1 MSDAKVIFWDVY
13 GTLVVAPRGNLD
25 SLLQREAELRTVFER
40 TIKNFGLN
48 AVPER
53 LHDLFLRGIQAE
65 REARVAQGIA
75 HPEVRID
82 EIWFKLLEKFRPDPV
97 ASAPGSIRG
106 DFALEIG
113 QNLVHGSDSPEAAAR
128 EVALFFQRQA
138 NPTQLQPHAFDVL
151 TVFKQR
157 GLRHGIISN
166 AQFYTPIELS
176 LLLREES
183 ASAVCTYESIFDPL
197 LVFFSF
203 ELGSAKPDL
212 ALFRRAVE
220 ALTRENIMPDDC
232 VFVGNSPVNDIAPAQ
247 HIGFKTVLF
256 APDGVPE
263 SAVKPDLVIHN
274 LAQLLEW
281 L

>member
-13 GTLVVAPRGNLD
+13 GTLVTAQRGNLD
-25 SLLQREAELRTVFER
+25 ALLQREAELRAAFER
-40 TIKNFGLN
+40 TIKNFGLD
-48 AVPER
+48 AVPAR

-65 REARVAQGIA
+65 REARVTQGIA

-82 EIWFKLLEKFRPDPV
+82 EIWFKLLEKF
-97 ASAPGSIRG
+97 
-106 DFALEIG
+106 
-113 QNLVHGSDSPEAAAR
+113 QPENPPTINFAR

-151 TVFKQR
+151 TALKQR

-176 LLLREES
+176 LLLRDES
-183 ASAVCTYESIFDPL
+183 ACAICTYESIFDPL

-203 ELGSAKPDL
+203 DLGVAKPDL

-247 HIGFKTVLF
+247 HFGFKTVLF
-256 APDGVPE
+256 APDAVPE
-263 SAVKPDLVIHN
+263 SAAKPDLVIHN

>member
-1 MSDAKVIFWDVY
+1 MSDAKVIFCDVY
-13 GTLVVAPRGNLD
+13 GTLVTAQRGNLD
-25 SLLQREAELRTVFER
+25 SLLQREAELRVAFER
-40 TIKNFGLN
+40 IVRNFGLN
-48 AVPER
+48 VSAER
-53 LHDLFLRGIQAE
+53 LHKLFLRGIQAE

-75 HPEVRID
+75 HPEVRVD
-82 EIWFKLLEKFRPDPV
+82 EIWFKLLEKF
-97 ASAPGSIRG
+97 
-106 DFALEIG
+106 
-113 QNLVHGSDSPEAAAR
+113 QPENPPTINFAR

-138 NPTQLQPHAFDVL
+138 NPTQLQPRAFDVL
-151 TVFKQR
+151 TALKQR
-157 GLRHGIISN
+157 GLRHGIVSN

-176 LLLREES
+176 ALLREES
-183 ASAVCTYESIFDPL
+183 ACAICTYESIFDPL

-203 ELGSAKPDL
+203 DLGVAKPDL

-256 APDGVPE
+256 APDAVPE
-263 SAVKPDLVIHN
+263 SAARPDLVIHN
-274 LAQLLEW
+274 LTQLLEW

>member
-13 GTLVVAPRGNLD
+13 GTLVTAQRGNLD
-25 SLLQREAELRTVFER
+25 SLVQREAELRIVFER
-40 TIKNFGLN
+40 TVKNFALDV
-48 AVPER
+48 APER
-53 LHDLFLRGIQAE
+53 LHELFLRGIQAE

-82 EIWFKLLEKFRPDPV
+82 EIWYKLLEKFRPEDP
-97 ASAPGSIRG
+97 PTIN
-106 DFALEIG
+106 F
-113 QNLVHGSDSPEAAAR
+113 AR

-138 NPTQLQPHAFDVL
+138 NPAQLQPHAFDVL
-151 TVFKQR
+151 TTLKQR
-157 GLRHGIISN
+157 GFRHGIISN

-176 LLLREES
+176 FLFRDES
-183 ASAVCTYESIFDPL
+183 ACAICTYESVFDPL
-197 LVFFSF
+197 FVFFSF
-203 ELGSAKPDL
+203 DLGVAKPDL
-212 ALFRRAVE
+212 AIFRRAVE

-232 VFVGNSPVNDIAPAQ
+232 VMVGNSPVNDIAPAQ

-256 APDGVPE
+256 APDAVPE
-263 SAVKPDLVIHN
+263 SIVKADLVIHN

>member
-1 MSDAKVIFWDVY
+1 MGDTKVIFWDVY
-13 GTLVVAPRGNLD
+13 GTLVAAPRGNLD
-25 SLLQREAELRTVFER
+25 SLLQREAELLGVFER
-40 TIKNFGLN
+40 TVKNFGL
-48 AVPER
+48 AVVPAR

-82 EIWFKLLEKFRPDPV
+82 EIWFKLLEKF
-97 ASAPGSIRG
+97 
-106 DFALEIG
+106 
-113 QNLVHGSDSPEAAAR
+113 QPEEPPTINFAR

-151 TVFKQR
+151 NTLGQR

-176 LLLREES
+176 ALLREES
-183 ASAVCTYESIFDPL
+183 ACAVCTYESMFDPL

-203 ELGSAKPDL
+203 DLGVAKPDL
-212 ALFRRAVE
+212 AIFGRAVE
-220 ALTRENIMPDDC
+220 ALTRENVMPDDC
-232 VFVGNSPVNDIAPAQ
+232 VFVGNSLVNDIAPAQ
-247 HIGFKTVLF
+247 HIGFRTVLF
-256 APDGVPE
+256 APEVVPE
-263 SAVKPDLVIHN
+263 SAIKPDLVIHN
-274 LAQLLEW
+274 LSQLLEW

>member
-13 GTLVVAPRGNLD
+13 GTLVTAPRGNLD
-25 SLLQREAELRTVFER
+25 SLLQREAELRVAFER
-40 TIKNFGLN
+40 IVKNFGLN
-48 AVPER
+48 VSAER
-53 LHDLFLRGIQAE
+53 LHKLFLRGIQSE

-75 HPEVRID
+75 HPEVRVD
-82 EIWFKLLEKFRPDPV
+82 EIWFKLLEKF
-97 ASAPGSIRG
+97 
-106 DFALEIG
+106 E
-113 QNLVHGSDSPEAAAR
+113 PENPPTINFAR

-151 TVFKQR
+151 TALKQR
-157 GLRHGIISN
+157 GLRHGIVSN

-176 LLLREES
+176 ALLREES
-183 ASAVCTYESIFDPL
+183 ACAICTYESIFDPL

-203 ELGSAKPDL
+203 DLGVAKPDL

-232 VFVGNSPVNDIAPAQ
+232 VFVGNSPTNDIAPAQ

-256 APDGVPE
+256 APDAVPE
-263 SAVKPDLVIHN
+263 SVARPDLVIHN
-274 LAQLLEW
+274 LTQLLEW

>member
-13 GTLVVAPRGNLD
+13 GTLLVAPRGNLD

-40 TIKNFGLN
+40 TIKNFGL
-48 AVPER
+48 AITPAR
-53 LHDLFLRGIQAE
+53 LHDLFLRGFQAE
-65 REARVAQGIA
+65 RDARVAQGIA

-82 EIWFKLLEKFRPDPV
+82 EIWFKLLEKFQAENPPT
-97 ASAPGSIRG
+97 I
-106 DFALEIG
+106 
-113 QNLVHGSDSPEAAAR
+113 NLAR
-128 EVALFFQRQA
+128 EVALFFQRQT

-151 TVFKQR
+151 TTLKQR
-157 GLRHGIISN
+157 GMRHGIISN

-176 LLLREES
+176 QLLRDES
-183 ASAVCTYESIFDPL
+183 ACAICTYESIFDPM
-197 LVFFSF
+197 LVVFSYDI
-203 ELGSAKPDL
+203 GVAKPDP

-232 VFVGNSPVNDIAPAQ
+232 VFVGNSLVNDIAPAQ
-247 HIGFKTVLF
+247 HIGFRTVLF
-256 APDGVPE
+256 APEIVPE
-263 SAVKPDLVIHN
+263 SATKPDLVIHN

>member
-13 GTLVVAPRGNLD
+13 GTLVTAQRGNLD
-25 SLLQREAELRTVFER
+25 SLLQREAELRVAFER
-40 TIKNFGLN
+40 IVKNFSLN
-48 AVPER
+48 VSAER
-53 LHDLFLRGIQAE
+53 LHKLFLRGIQAE

-75 HPEVRID
+75 HPEVRVD
-82 EIWFKLLEKFRPDPV
+82 EIWFKLLEKF
-97 ASAPGSIRG
+97 
-106 DFALEIG
+106 E
-113 QNLVHGSDSPEAAAR
+113 PEKPPTINFAR

-151 TVFKQR
+151 TALKQR
-157 GLRHGIISN
+157 GLRHGIVSN

-176 LLLREES
+176 ALLRDES
-183 ASAVCTYESIFDPL
+183 ACAICTYESIFDPL

-203 ELGSAKPDL
+203 DLGIAKPDL
-212 ALFRRAVE
+212 AIFRRAVE

-232 VFVGNSPVNDIAPAQ
+232 VFVGNSPVNDSAPAQ
-247 HIGFKTVLF
+247 HVGFKTVLF
-256 APDGVPE
+256 APEAVPE
-263 SAVKPDLVIHN
+263 STVKPDLVIHN

>member
-1 MSDAKVIFWDVY
+1 MSDTKVIFWDVY
-13 GTLVVAPRGNLD
+13 GTLVAGSRGNLD
-25 SLLQREAELRTVFER
+25 SLLHREGELRTAFER
-40 TIKNFGLN
+40 TIKNFSLVV
-48 AVPER
+48 VPAR
-53 LHDLFLRGIQAE
+53 LHDLFLRSIQAE

-75 HPEVRID
+75 HPEVRVD
-82 EIWFKLLEKFRPDPV
+82 EIWFKLLEKLQPDDP
-97 ASAPGSIRG
+97 PTIN
-106 DFALEIG
+106 F
-113 QNLVHGSDSPEAAAR
+113 AR

-176 LLLREES
+176 QLFREES

-203 ELGSAKPDL
+203 DLGVAKPDV

-256 APDGVPE
+256 ATEAVPE
-263 SAVKPDLVIHN
+263 SATKPDLVIHN